1 MQLYSHILIG
11 AIILSLIHASIP
23 NHWLPLIA
31 IGRTE
36 KWETNETLGVTF
48 ITGFAHI
55 LSTLIIG
62 IIIGVLGYELSST
75 YNFVSKIA
83 APIIL
88 IALGIIYIF
97 LNIKENRKHHH
108 HHHFNEET
116 IMKEKVKN
124 KKAIVTSLA
133 IGMFF
138 SPCIEIEAYYFTA
151 SRIGWLGIATV
162 SIVYFIITISGM
174 MLLVFLGMKG
184 IEKFKFHFMEHNEK
198 FVSGIVLVLLGVITF
213 FIE

>member
-1 MQLYSHILIG
+1 MQLFPHIVIG
-11 AIILSLIHASIP
+11 SIILSLVHASIP

-36 KWETNETLGVTF
+36 KWEINETLGVTF

-55 LSTLIIG
+55 SSTLLIG

-75 YNFVSKIA
+75 YNFIAKIA
-83 APIIL
+83 APFIL
-88 IALGIIYIF
+88 ILLGIIYII
-97 LNIKENRKHHH
+97 LNLQENHKHNHHH
-108 HHHFNEET
+108 HIDEEE
-116 IMKEKVKN
+116 IIKEKGRN

-151 SRIGWLGIATV
+151 SRIGWLGIVTV

-198 FVSGIVLVLLGVITF
+198 FVSGIVLIFLGIIAF